1 MVELTF
7 PFKNIAFNTLCSFF
21 EKETIRQFADVAR
34 SSGLSLW
41 DFNEEAEY
49 FRDSLPNFESEILQ
63 IINTTNQETINRY
76 FKELSAEVAYL
87 KDHLDKDSFYQQIDS
102 WNREAWDEYN
112 SLVEQKEN
120 QYFQQEERTKYRHL
134 EKYESSL
141 PFPLL
146 LYPGKSSHKTE
157 KINCN
162 FYCIEEKPEVVPIE
176 DVDEYYTLLR
186 KLATEFT
193 DIAAKYR
200 IPWLEGKIKAN
211 LTPIKLKP
219 IVFFEG
225 EHDIT
230 FVRKAAEFL
239 DQKDVL
245 DRVDLRQRGGSGEL
259 NKLWTNLTKDNWET
273 VPQTKILIFD
283 CDTNSQDQKSAHIFK
298 KTIPSRPNSFI
309 HKGIENLFPRKIVQ
323 NAIIH
328 KKAFVDIKKIEGTE
342 RGESY
347 TRCEN
352 VINKDEKKNFCNW
365 ICENGTKED
374 FENFSVIFEMIE
386 EIINAM
392 EATEDI

>member
-1 MVELTF
+1 MELTF
-7 PFKNIAFNTLCSFF
+7 PFKNTAFNTLCSFF
-21 EKETIRQFADVAR
+21 EKETIRQFTDVAR

-76 FKELSAEVAYL
+76 FKELSVEVAYL
-87 KDHLDKDSFYQQIDS
+87 KDHLDKESFYQQIDS

-134 EKYESSL
+134 EKYESPL

-146 LYPGKSSHKTE
+146 LYPGKSSHKIE
-157 KINCN
+157 KVNYN

-176 DVDEYYTLLR
+176 YVDEYYGLLR

-193 DIAAKYR
+193 DIAAKYG
-200 IPWLEGKIKAN
+200 IPWLNGEIKAN
-211 LTPIKLKP
+211 PAPVRLKP

-225 EHDIT
+225 EHDIM
-230 FVRKAAEFL
+230 FVRKAAECL
-239 DQKDVL
+239 DRKDLL
-245 DRVDLRQRGGSGEL
+245 DRVDLRQRGGSSEL
-259 NKLWTNLTKDNWET
+259 NKLWTIFTKDNWET
-273 VPQTKILIFD
+273 VPQTKILIYDFE
-283 CDTNSQDQKSAHIFK
+283 THHQDQNSAHIFSR
-298 KTIPSRPNSFI
+298 TIPQLPNSFI
-309 HKGIENLFPRKIVQ
+309 HKGIENLFPEKIVQ
-323 NAIIH
+323 DAIIY
-328 KKAFVDIKKIEGTE
+328 KKAFVDLKKIEGTE
-342 RGESY
+342 RGKPY

-352 VINKDEKKNFCNW
+352 IINKDEKKNFCNW
-365 ICENGTKED
+365 ICENGTRED

-386 EIINAM
+386 EIIDT
-392 EATEDI
+392 TENT